1 MGLIP
6 KHGRHYKKP
15 ALWKRIIKWSAL
27 SLLALIL
34 TVGLAGFIFV
44 YRTLGKIGLNTEV
57 IYEAKQQLDIPL
69 PDEPRNILLLGT
81 DDAQD
86 GTPNRSDTMMLVRV
100 DPKGESASILSIPR
114 DLIVDIPGHGQDKIN
129 AAFAIGDVPLAIDSV
144 RELTGQP

>member
-27 SLLALIL
+27 TLLVLIL
-34 TVGLAGFIFV
+34 TAGLAGFIFV

-69 PDEPRNILLLGT
+69 PDAPRNILLIGT
-81 DDAQD
+81 DESLE
-86 GTPNRSDTMMLVRV
+86 GGPNRSDTMMLVRV
-100 DPKGESASILSIPR
+100 NPSG
-114 DLIVDIPGHGQDKIN
+114 
-129 AAFAIGDVPLAIDSV
+129 DSV
-144 RELTGQP
+144 